1 MTLLH
6 RRQPDQNMARFY
18 AISIERSLFGEFMLV
33 RQWGRIGKLG
43 QLRSDWFRNQA
54 DAVAAGERLIQTKR
68 RRGYGE
74 VECRG
79 EGDADPAPHSSSALA
94 RQATVNQRVR

>member
-1 MTLLH
+1 MALLH
-6 RRQPDQNMARFY
+6 RRQPDRNLARFY
-18 AISIERSLFGEFMLV
+18 AISIERSLFGDFMLV

-43 QLRSDWFRNQA
+43 QLRSHWFRNHA

-74 VECRG
+74 VKCCG
-79 EGDADPAPHSSSALA
+79 EGEADSGAHCSSALGKVPLA
-94 RQATVNQRVR
+94 RG